1 MGDTGPVNSPTH
13 RMLSMLAVYVVLL
26 AWAFLGFYIF
36 TITRHGE
43 SGSGIMQYFLSM
55 EKSGI
60 KFRAF
65 MLLAP
70 FALTAIGYL
79 INERAKLF
87 KKTLLVENELR
98 QRTVELERI
107 NDVLTQEN
115 TMRKQAEKQ
124 LLRQAFY
131 DSLTTLP
138 NRALFMDRLL
148 NSLERKKRYPDY
160 VFAVFFLD
168 LDRFKVINDALGHLI
183 GDQVLVLLSQR
194 LKKSIRSIDTLARF
208 GGDEFAILMEDAHEI
223 TNVNHLADRI
233 KDELRLPFYV
243 FGREIYATVSIG
255 IVLSSISDYSR
266 PDELM
271 RDADIAMYRAK
282 ALGKACHMIFDSS
295 MHDEAETALW
305 METDLRRALENNEF
319 ILYYQPIISVN
330 DNKITGFEALVRW
343 QHPDR
348 GLILPLDFITLAEET
363 GLIIPIGQWAIQEAC
378 WQMRQ
383 WQEQFPEYRDLT
395 VSVNVSGKV
404 FSQTDFYEV
413 IEEILQKTGLDA
425 HSLRLEIVERTL
437 IENPEPAAV
446 LLNRLKDLNVCFD
459 IDDFGTG
466 YSALN
471 YLRQFPINGLKIDR
485 SFISSLTFDK
495 NNAEIVKT
503 IIALAHALDLSV
515 IAEGVETSEQ
525 LETFRTIEGKY
536 AQGYYISRPMDS
548 RAAEALLSG
557 EKTIQ

>member
-1 MGDTGPVNSPTH
+1 MGNAGAVSSPTH

-36 TITRHGE
+36 SIIRHE
-43 SGSGIMQYFLSM
+43 AFDSGIVSFFLST

-60 KFRAF
+60 KFRAS

-87 KKTLLVENELR
+87 KKTLLAENELR
-98 QRTVELERI
+98 RRTVELENI
-107 NDVLTQEN
+107 NEALTQEN
-115 TMRKQAEKQ
+115 SMRRQAEKQ

-131 DSLTTLP
+131 DSLTSLP
-138 NRALFMDRLL
+138 NRALFMDRLHS
-148 NSLERKKRYPDY
+148 SLERKKRYPDY

-168 LDRFKVINDALGHLI
+168 LDRFKIINDALGHLI
-183 GDQVLVLLSQR
+183 GDQVLIQLSQR

-208 GGDEFAILMEDAHEI
+208 GGDEFAVLMEDARDIAH
-223 TNVNHLADRI
+223 VNYLADRI
-233 KDELRLPFYV
+233 KDEMRLPFCV

-255 IVLSSISDYSR
+255 IVLSSTSDCTR
-266 PDELM
+266 PDEFM

-282 ALGKACHMIFDSS
+282 ALGKACHVIFDSS
-295 MHDEAETALW
+295 MHDEAATALW
-305 METDLRRALENNEF
+305 LETDLRRAMENNEF
-319 ILYYQPIISVN
+319 VLYYQPIISVN
-330 DNKITGFEALVRW
+330 DGRITGFEALIRW
-343 QHPDR
+343 QHPER
-348 GLILPLDFITLAEET
+348 GLILPLDFMTVAEET
-363 GLIIPIGQWAIQEAC
+363 GLIIPIGQWAIHEAC
-378 WQMRQ
+378 RQMRQ
-383 WQEQFPEYRDLT
+383 WQERFPAYRHLT
-395 VSVNVSGKV
+395 VSVNISSKV

-413 IEEILQKTGLDA
+413 IEGILRETGLEA
-425 HSLRLEIVERTL
+425 SCLRLEIVERML

-446 LLNRLKDLNVCFD
+446 LLKRLKDLNVSFD

-503 IIALAHALDLSV
+503 IIALAHALDLDV
-515 IAEGVETSEQ
+515 IAEGIETIEQ
-525 LETFRTIEGKY
+525 LEIFKTIKGRY
-536 AQGYYISRPMDS
+536 AQGYFISRPMES
-548 RAAEALLSG
+548 SAAEALLT
-557 EKTIQ
+557 EKAAGK